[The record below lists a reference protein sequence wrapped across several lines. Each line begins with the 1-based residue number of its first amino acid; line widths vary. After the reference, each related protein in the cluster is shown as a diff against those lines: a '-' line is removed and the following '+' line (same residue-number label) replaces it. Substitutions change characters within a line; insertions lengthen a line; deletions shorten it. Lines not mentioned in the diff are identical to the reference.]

1 MTDVEMARIP
11 AGRVLRG
18 DQRGAERR
26 EIEVASFEIGV
37 YPLTEEQLAELLGIP
52 SRHPRRPATQL
63 SWLRAIRL
71 CNALSEWEGL
81 DPLYSFDGEVVTAD
95 ADADGFRL
103 PTEDE
108 WEYAC
113 RAGST
118 GPAYGPVR
126 EVAWTAGDGLSGPV
140 DVGARMPNLH
150 GLFDTLGNVWEW
162 CSDLYDP
169 EGESDARVFRGGGW
183 SDAPAL
189 VRASARRG
197 GRPRDAFDDV
207 GVRVARG
214 PLPSRS

>member
-1 MTDVEMARIP
+1 MASIP

-18 DQRGAERR
+18 DLRGAQRR
-26 EIEVASFEIGV
+26 EIVVEAFEIGM
-37 YPLTEEQLAELLGIP
+37 YPVTEEQLAELLGIP
-52 SRHPRRPATQL
+52 SRDPRRPATQI

-81 DPLYSFDGEVVTAD
+81 DPAYSYDGEVVETD
-95 ADADGFRL
+95 AEADGFRL

-118 GPAYGPVR
+118 SSAYGPIR
-126 EVAWTAGDGLSGPV
+126 EVAWTAADGVGHPSE
-140 DVGARMPNLH
+140 VGARLPNLH

-162 CSDLYDP
+162 CMDPYDA
-169 EGESDARVFRGGGW
+169 EADDDARVFRGGGW

-214 PLPSRS
+214 AVSPRS

>member
-1 MTDVEMARIP
+1 MASIP

-18 DQRGAERR
+18 DLRGAQRR
-26 EIEVASFEIGV
+26 EIVVEAFEIGV
-37 YPLTEEQLAELLGIP
+37 YPVTEEQLAELLGIP
-52 SRHPRRPATQL
+52 SRDPRRPAAQI

-81 DPLYSFDGEVVTAD
+81 DPAYSYDGEVVETD
-95 ADADGFRL
+95 AEADGFRL

-118 GPAYGPVR
+118 SSAYGPIR
-126 EVAWTAGDGLSGPV
+126 EVAWTAADGVGHPSE
-140 DVGARMPNLH
+140 VGARLPNLH

-162 CSDLYDP
+162 CMDPYDA
-169 EGESDARVFRGGGW
+169 EADGDARVFRGGGW

-214 PLPSRS
+214 AVSPRS

>member
-1 MTDVEMARIP
+1 MASIP

-18 DQRGAERR
+18 DLRGAQRR
-26 EIEVASFEIGV
+26 EIVVEAFEIGV
-37 YPLTEEQLAELLGIP
+37 YPVTEEQLAELLGIP
-52 SRHPRRPATQL
+52 SRDPRRPATQI

-81 DPLYSFDGEVVTAD
+81 DPAYSYDGEVVETD
-95 ADADGFRL
+95 AEADGFRL

-118 GPAYGPVR
+118 SSAYGPIR
-126 EVAWTAGDGLSGPV
+126 EVAWTAADGVGHPSE
-140 DVGARMPNLH
+140 VGARLPNLH

-162 CSDLYDP
+162 CMDPYDA
-169 EGESDARVFRGGGW
+169 EADDDARVFRGGGW

-214 PLPSRS
+214 AVSPRS

>member
-1 MTDVEMARIP
+1 MASIP

-26 EIEVASFEIGV
+26 EIVVEAFEIGV
-37 YPLTEEQLAELLGIP
+37 YPVTEEQLAELLGIP
-52 SRHPRRPATQL
+52 SRDPRRPATQI

-81 DPLYSFDGEVVTAD
+81 DPVYSYDGEVVATD
-95 ADADGFRL
+95 AEADGFRL

-118 GPAYGPVR
+118 SSAYGPIR
-126 EVAWTAGDGLSGPV
+126 EVAWTASDGVGHPSE
-140 DVGARMPNLH
+140 VGARLPNLH

-162 CSDLYDP
+162 CMDPYDAA
-169 EGESDARVFRGGGW
+169 GGDDSRVFRGGGW

-214 PLPSRS
+214 AVAQL

>member
-1 MTDVEMARIP
+1 MNDVEMASIP

-18 DQRGAERR
+18 DLRGEGRR
-26 EIEVASFEIGV
+26 EIVVDAFEIAV
-37 YPLTEEQLAELLGIP
+37 YPVTEEQLAELLGIP
-52 SRHPRRPATQL
+52 SRHPRRPATQI

-81 DPLYSFDGEVVTAD
+81 DPVYAFDGEVVDQD
-95 ADADGFRL
+95 AEADGFRL

-118 GPAYGPVR
+118 SAAYGPVR
-126 EVAWTAGDGLSGPV
+126 EVAWTAADGVGHPS
-140 DVGARMPNLH
+140 DVGARLPNLH

-162 CSDLYDP
+162 CMDAYDP
-169 EGESDARVFRGGGW
+169 DSGSDARAFRGGGW

-189 VRASARRG
+189 VRATARRG

-207 GVRVARG
+207 GVRVART
-214 PLPSRS
+214 R

>member
-1 MTDVEMARIP
+1 MASIP

-18 DQRGAERR
+18 DLRGAQRR
-26 EIEVASFEIGV
+26 EIVVEAFEIGV
-37 YPLTEEQLAELLGIP
+37 YPVTEEQLAELLGIP
-52 SRHPRRPATQL
+52 SRDPRRPATQI

-81 DPLYSFDGEVVTAD
+81 DPAYSYDGEVVETD
-95 ADADGFRL
+95 AEAEGFRL

-118 GPAYGPVR
+118 SSAYGPIR
-126 EVAWTAGDGLSGPV
+126 EVAWTAADGVGHPSE
-140 DVGARMPNLH
+140 VGARLPNLH

-162 CSDLYDP
+162 CMDPYDA
-169 EGESDARVFRGGGW
+169 EADDDARVFRGGGW

-214 PLPSRS
+214 AVSPRS

>member
-18 DQRGAERR
+18 DLRGAQRR
-26 EIEVASFEIGV
+26 EIVVDAFEIGV
-37 YPLTEEQLAELLGIP
+37 YPITEEQMAELLGIP
-52 SRHPRRPATQL
+52 SRYPRRPATHL

-81 DPLYSFDGEVVTAD
+81 DPVYSFDGEVVTGD
-95 ADADGFRL
+95 PDSDGFRL

-118 GPAYGPVR
+118 SSAYGPVR
-126 EVAWTAGDGLSGPV
+126 EVAWTAADGLRFPAE
-140 DVGARMPNLH
+140 VGGRMPNLH

-162 CSDLYDP
+162 CADP

-183 SDAPAL
+183 SDAPAQ
-189 VRASARRG
+189 VRAAARRG
-197 GRPRDAFDDV
+197 GLQREAFDDV

-214 PLPSRS
+214 TNRVSPLS

>member
-1 MTDVEMARIP
+1 MSDVEMARIP

-26 EIEVASFEIGV
+26 EIAVDAFEIGV
-37 YPLTEEQLAELLGIP
+37 YPITEEQLAELLGIP
-52 SRHPRRPATQL
+52 ARHPRRPATQL

-81 DPLYSFDGEVVTAD
+81 DPVYSFDGEVVTPD
-95 ADADGFRL
+95 AETDGFRL

-118 GPAYGPVR
+118 NAAYGPVR
-126 EVAWTAGDGLSGPV
+126 EVAWTAADGIRGPV
-140 DVGARMPNLH
+140 DVGARLPNLH

-162 CSDLYDP
+162 CFDP
-169 EGESDARVFRGGGW
+169 FDAESENDARAVRGGGW
-183 SDAPAL
+183 SDAPAF
-189 VRASARRG
+189 VRATARRG
-197 GRPRDAFDDV
+197 GRPREAFDDV

-214 PLPSRS
+214 PMPAAS

>member
-1 MTDVEMARIP
+1 MSDVEMARIP
-11 AGRVLRG
+11 AGSVLRG
-18 DQRGAERR
+18 DQRGTERR
-26 EIEVASFEIGV
+26 EIVVDAFEIAV
-37 YPLTEEQLAELLGIP
+37 YPITQEQLAELLGIP
-52 SRHPRRPATQL
+52 GSHPRRPATHL

-81 DPLYSFDGEVVTAD
+81 DPVYSFDGEVVDGD

-113 RAGST
+113 RAGSE
-118 GPAYGPVR
+118 GAAYGPVR
-126 EVAWTAGDGLSGPV
+126 EVAWTAADGVGHPS

-162 CSDLYDP
+162 CFDPYDP

-183 SDAPAL
+183 SDPPAM
-189 VRASARRG
+189 VRAAARRG

-214 PLPSRS
+214 